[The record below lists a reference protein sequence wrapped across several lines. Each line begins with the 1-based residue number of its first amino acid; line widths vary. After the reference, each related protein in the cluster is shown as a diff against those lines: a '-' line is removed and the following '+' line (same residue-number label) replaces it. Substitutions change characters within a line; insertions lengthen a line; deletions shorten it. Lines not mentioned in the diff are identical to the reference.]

1 MDRTA
6 DLDTALSFV
15 IGRIAEQAKLSGE
28 PLNDEQRLLLN
39 HLPSSS
45 SRPANWHPEN
55 PVLVPRNINLERVCA
70 LGKAAYQHDRQVNP
84 ASLDW
89 EFAFAVF
96 TLDRHPMGGLL
107 QLAGMKPRRPRWDGL
122 LLIVTALLPILAVV
136 LLVWIADG
144 PLFLFLSVGIGSG
157 CVAIML
163 LMFFASRRIEK
174 QRLEEDIER
183 CRLASRFGGTV
194 AG

>member
-6 DLDTALSFV
+6 DLDSALRFV

-28 PLNDEQRLLLN
+28 PLSDEQRLLLN
-39 HLPSSS
+39 YLPSST
-45 SRPANWHPEN
+45 PQNWDLEI
-55 PVLVPRNINLERVCA
+55 PVLVPRDINLERVCA
-70 LGKAAYQHDRQVNP
+70 LGKAAYQHGRQVNP

-96 TLDRHPMGGLL
+96 TLYRHPMRGLL
-107 QLAGMKPRRPRWDGL
+107 QWLGMKLRRPRWDGL
-122 LLIVTALLPILAVV
+122 VLIVTALLPIVAVV
-136 LLVWIADG
+136 LVVFAWNADG
-144 PLFLFLSVGIGSG
+144 SLFRPVGIGSG

-163 LMFFASRRIEK
+163 LMFFASRRIKK

-183 CRLASRFGGTV
+183 CRLASRFVGET
-194 AG
+194 AH

>member
-1 MDRTA
+1 MGRTE
-6 DLDTALSFV
+6 DLDSALSFV

-28 PLNDEQRLLLN
+28 PLSDEQRLLLN
-39 HLPSSS
+39 YLPSSA
-45 SRPANWHPEN
+45 PQNWNLEV
-55 PVLVPRNINLERVCA
+55 PVLVPRNIDLERVCE

-96 TLDRHPMGGLL
+96 TLDRHPMAGLL
-107 QLAGMKPRRPRWDGL
+107 QWAGMKLRRPRWDGL
-122 LLIVTALLPILAVV
+122 LLIVTALLPMVAVV
-136 LLVWIADG
+136 LVVWNADG
-144 PLFLFLSVGIGSG
+144 SLFRLVGIGSG

-163 LMFFASRRIEK
+163 LMFFASRHIKK

-183 CRLASRFGGTV
+183 CRIASRFIGTM
-194 AG
+194 AR

>member
-6 DLDTALSFV
+6 DLDSALRFV

-28 PLNDEQRLLLN
+28 PLSDEQRLLLN
-39 HLPSSS
+39 HLPSSTQ
-45 SRPANWHPEN
+45 ANWDPEI

-70 LGKAAYQHDRQVNP
+70 LGKAAYQHDGQVNP

-107 QLAGMKPRRPRWDGL
+107 QWAGMKPRRPRWDGL
-122 LLIVTALLPILAVV
+122 LLIVRALLPIVAVV
-136 LLVWIADG
+136 LIVWNADG
-144 PLFLFLSVGIGSG
+144 PCSD
-157 CVAIML
+157 
-163 LMFFASRRIEK
+163 
-174 QRLEEDIER
+174 Q
-183 CRLASRFGGTV
+183 
-194 AG
+194 

>member
-1 MDRTA
+1 MDRTG
-6 DLDTALSFV
+6 DLDSALSFV

-28 PLNDEQRLLLN
+28 PLSDEQRLLLN

-45 SRPANWHPEN
+45 STPANWHPEI

-89 EFAFAVF
+89 EYAFAVF

-107 QLAGMKPRRPRWDGL
+107 QWAGMKLRRPRWDGL
-122 LLIVTALLPILAVV
+122 LLIVTALLPIVAVV
-136 LLVWIADG
+136 LLVWNADG
-144 PLFLFLSVGIGSG
+144 HLFRSVGIASG

-174 QRLEEDIER
+174 QRLKEHIER
-183 CRLASRFGGTV
+183 CRLASRFVGSV

>member
-1 MDRTA
+1 MDRTP
-6 DLDTALSFV
+6 DLDSALRFV

-28 PLNDEQRLLLN
+28 PLSDEQRLLLN
-39 HLPSSS
+39 YLPS
-45 SRPANWHPEN
+45 SRPADWDPMI

-96 TLDRHPMGGLL
+96 TLDRHPMRSSALGGHETPQAEVGRPFAYCHCFAANSSRDPICVERRWILVPISRNWF
-107 QLAGMKPRRPRWDGL
+107 GMHSYY
-122 LLIVTALLPILAVV
+122 ALNV
-136 LLVWIADG
+136 LCFEAHRKTT
-144 PLFLFLSVGIGSG
+144 IG
-157 CVAIML
+157 
-163 LMFFASRRIEK
+163 R
-174 QRLEEDIER
+174 DIER
-183 CRLASRFGGTV
+183 CRRASRFVGTV